1 MPEGATTLHTTDMT
15 TRSYGAGVFTIANFL
30 TAHECARY
38 IATSEATGYAEAA
51 VRTDDGE
58 RIYKDA
64 RNNDR
69 IIFDDPALAA
79 MLYER
84 ALPHLPPDIDG
95 WRPSGFNERMRY
107 YRYEHQQ
114 QFTWHFDGS
123 FRRSAAEESIL
134 TFLIYLNDDFEGGE
148 TAFGWD
154 AVKPARGTALVFPHK
169 VRHQGSPVIR
179 GVKYVLRTDVMYRL
193 AHPAV

>member
-1 MPEGATTLHTTDMT
+1 MNMT
-15 TRSYGAGVFTIANFL
+15 TRSYGAGVFAIAGFL
-30 TAHECARY
+30 TPQECAHF
-38 IATSEATGYAEAA
+38 IATSEANGYSEAA

-84 ALPHLPPDIDG
+84 ALPHLPPDLDG
-95 WRPSGFNERMRY
+95 WQPCGFNERMRY

-123 FRRSAAEESIL
+123 FRRSPTEESIL
-134 TFLIYLNDDFEGGE
+134 TFLIYLNDDFTGGD

-154 AVKPARGTALVFPHK
+154 AVRPAQGMALVFPNRLEPHSGQK
-169 VRHQGSPVIR
+169 PRLS
-179 GVKYVLRTDVMYRL
+179 VLPL
-193 AHPAV
+193 SAFLS

>member
-1 MPEGATTLHTTDMT
+1 MNTT
-15 TRSYGAGVFTIANFL
+15 TRSYGAGVFTVAGFL
-30 TAHECARY
+30 TPQECAHF
-38 IATSEATGYAEAA
+38 IATSEANGYSEAA

-84 ALPHLPPDIDG
+84 ALPHLPPDLDG
-95 WRPSGFNERMRY
+95 WQPCGFNERMRY

-123 FRRSAAEESIL
+123 FRRSATEESIF

-154 AVKPARGTALVFPHK
+154 AVKPAQGMALVFPHR
-169 VRHQGSPVIR
+169 VRHQGSPVLS
-179 GVKYVLRTDVMYRL
+179 GVKYVLRTDVMYRRIT
-193 AHPAV
+193 AVGSEGGTT